1 MSNVVYSASTRH
13 VDLNT
18 DTKPINLA
26 QPTQKNQS
34 DPTRT
39 MTQVGARP

>member
-26 QPTQKNQS
+26 QPTQKKPIWPNPNN
-34 DPTRT
+34 DPSGR
-39 MTQVGARP
+39 